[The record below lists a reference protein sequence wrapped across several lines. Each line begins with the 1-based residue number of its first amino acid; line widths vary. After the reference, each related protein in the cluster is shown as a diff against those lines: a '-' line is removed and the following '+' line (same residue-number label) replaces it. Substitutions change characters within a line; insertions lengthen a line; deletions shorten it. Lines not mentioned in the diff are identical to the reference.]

1 MRNAR
6 ITALNSCSRGKF
18 EGKLIRC
25 PDHIFLIHCALY
37 WSFLAHCA
45 RPLFTNNAVLCAP
58 FFSSEHNEGF
68 VIQSP
73 YIEHLTLFSLTNKC
87 FKVRVK
93 RGGVLQA
100 RVWLQDE
107 AADFTCD
114 MVVGKEV
121 SNSIRASERFT
132 LTIVNN

>member
-25 PDHIFLIHCALY
+25 PDHILLIHCALY

-45 RPLFTNNAVLCAP
+45 WPLFTNNAVLCAP
-58 FFSSEHNEGF
+58 FFFLQNINKDSSYNVPNNSTSNRTQYGVSSCSLTMHPELCDYKASHTDPESVF
-68 VIQSP
+68 
-73 YIEHLTLFSLTNKC
+73 EHLTLLSLTNEC

-100 RVWLQDE
+100 RV
-107 AADFTCD
+107 
-114 MVVGKEV
+114 
-121 SNSIRASERFT
+121 
-132 LTIVNN
+132 